1 MSAATAVWSLVLEGG
16 YNIQGL
22 TKSVRAVLQELLGE
36 TRVTEETLSRMAA
49 EADETC
55 SRLIG
60 RVREKFGPFWPVL

>member
-1 MSAATAVWSLVLEGG
+1 VIVLEGG

-22 TKSVRAVLQELLGE
+22 TRSVRAVLLELLGE

-49 EADETC
+49 NKDETC

-60 RVREKFGPFWPVL
+60 RVREKISPFWPVF